1 MAAVSL
7 VGRARSST
15 PPRTSL
21 GKVAKSVLAGD
32 RTKTKRPKRSVPQ
45 PGIEPETST
54 LLVSRSTTELLRLAR
69 IGLTDFGIQNKV
81 LKACDPEPDTA

>member
-1 MAAVSL
+1 MDE
-7 VGRARSST
+7 GRN
-15 PPRTSL
+15 
-21 GKVAKSVLAGD
+21 KAKSSKKQKG
-32 RTKTKRPKRSVPQ
+32 VPQ